1 MSDQWK
7 GRHRMNRVIGI
18 DTEALIRTADLAA
31 RAEFQLGEATINP
44 ATRMV
49 RGPGGEADLEP
60 RVMQVLLVLA
70 DAAGSVVTRDT
81 LFHRCWGSVFVGDDS
96 LNRAVGGVRKVAE
109 NVAGGSF
116 VVETVP
122 RTGYQLVVKRG
133 AQGGSAGE
141 EDGTGRRPHL
151 VTTSAAGA
159 GGVSRRVMMGGGLAA
174 VGGAAGLWWIA
185 RDRTDP
191 RVAGLLDDG
200 KRILRE
206 GWPDSEAQGVDLF
219 RRAAKLDPGNDEAWG
234 WLALAL
240 RNVIEHAPP
249 NRTSAVLECESAA
262 RRALAINPKEGNA
275 LTALAMMRPEFGN
288 WFEAEASLSHVL
300 RVAPDNLA
308 AMAHLALLFQS
319 VGRTRDSGVLNDR
332 LVALDPL
339 SPVYQFRRAMRL
351 WVLGRIAE
359 ADQTIDR
366 ALQLWP
372 RHPAV
377 WSARITIFSFTGRT
391 GAAEQLLD
399 DIRMRPSTYMAASGE
414 RARVSLRALGSGAP
428 ADVAAAVKANVKAAP
443 QSGGSPPGAVM
454 ILSALGELD
463 AAFDVAEGF
472 LLRRGPL
479 VGSLRN
485 AKEDMPGADSNWRRT
500 MNLFTPATAA
510 MRADPRFKRL
520 CDGMGMTAYWRKRGI
535 WPDPMF
541 RLSFQP
547 A

>member
-31 RAEFQLGEATINP
+31 RAEFQLGEAIINP

-49 RGPGGEADLEP
+49 RGPGGEVDLEP

-81 LFHRCWGSVFVGDDS
+81 LFHRCWGSVYVGDDS

-122 RTGYQLVVKRG
+122 RTGYQLVVKSG
-133 AQGGSAGE
+133 ARPGSADE
-141 EDGTGRRPHL
+141 KDGTSPPPRL
-151 VTTSAAGA
+151 VTRRAVAAGGIA
-159 GGVSRRVMMGGGLAA
+159 AAA

-191 RVAGLLDDG
+191 RAAKLLDDG

-219 RRAAKLDPGNDEAWG
+219 RQAAKLDPGNDEAWG

-249 NRTSAVLECESAA
+249 NQTSAVLECESAA

-288 WFEAEASLSHVL
+288 WFEAEASLRHVL

-332 LVALDPL
+332 LVTLDPL

-377 WSARITIFSFTGRT
+377 WGARITIF
-391 GAAEQLLD
+391 A
-399 DIRMRPSTYMAASGE
+399 
-414 RARVSLRALGSGAP
+414 
-428 ADVAAAVKANVKAAP
+428 
-443 QSGGSPPGAVM
+443 
-454 ILSALGELD
+454 
-463 AAFDVAEGF
+463 
-472 LLRRGPL
+472 
-479 VGSLRN
+479 
-485 AKEDMPGADSNWRRT
+485 
-500 MNLFTPATAA
+500 
-510 MRADPRFKRL
+510 
-520 CDGMGMTAYWRKRGI
+520 
-535 WPDPMF
+535 
-541 RLSFQP
+541 
-547 A
+547 

>member
-1 MSDQWK
+1 MLK
-7 GRHRMNRVIGI
+7 L
-18 DTEALIRTADLAA
+18 TDLA
-31 RAEFQLGEATINP
+31 RRPDLQ
-44 ATRMV
+44 
-49 RGPGGEADLEP
+49 RGPLLISPSRREIEGPAGQVHVEP
-60 RVMQVLLVLA
+60 LTMQALLLLL
-70 DAAGSVVTRDT
+70 DAKGSVVTREE
-81 LFHRCWGSVFVGDDS
+81 LFDQCWGGAMVGDDS
-96 LNRAVGGVRKVAE
+96 LNRTIAMVRRVATQTAPGLFEIE
-109 NVAGGSF
+109 NI
-116 VVETVP
+116 P
-122 RTGYQLVVKRG
+122 RTGYRLVGDILAFQNK
-133 AQGGSAGE
+133 E
-141 EDGTGRRPHL
+141 GTKSNSSL
-151 VTTSAAGA
+151 N
-159 GGVSRRVMMGGGLAA
+159 VSRRVLVGGSMAAA
-174 VGGAAGLWWIA
+174 VGTASLWWIA
-185 RDRTDP
+185 RDRADP
-191 RVAGLLDDG
+191 RVTKLLDDG

-219 RRAAKLDPGNDEAWG
+219 RQAAKLDPGNDEAWG
-234 WLALAL
+234 LLALAL

-249 NRTSAVLECESAA
+249 NQTSAAVLECESAA
-262 RRALAINPKEGNA
+262 RRALAINPREGNA

-288 WFEAEASLSHVL
+288 WFEAEASLNNVL

-319 VGRTRDSGVLNDR
+319 VGRTRESGLLNDR

-339 SPVYQFRRAMRL
+339 SPIYQFRRAMRL

-399 DIRMRPSTYMAASGE
+399 DVRMRPSTYTPASGE
-414 RARVSLRALGSGAP
+414 LLRVSLRALGSGSA
-428 ADVAAAVKANVKAAP
+428 ADVAAAVTANIKASP
-443 QSGGSPPGAVM
+443 QSGGSATRAVM
-454 ILSALGELD
+454 TLSALGKLD

-479 VGSLRN
+479 IGTLWA
-485 AKEDMPGADSNWRRT
+485 AKNEVPVNDAHWRRT

-520 CDGMGMTAYWRKRGI
+520 CDGIGMTAYWRKRGI

-541 RLSFQP
+541 RLSFQR